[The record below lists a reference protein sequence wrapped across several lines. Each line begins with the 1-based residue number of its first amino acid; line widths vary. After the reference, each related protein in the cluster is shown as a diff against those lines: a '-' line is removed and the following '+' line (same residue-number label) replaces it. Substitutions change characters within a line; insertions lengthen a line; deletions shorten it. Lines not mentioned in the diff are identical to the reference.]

1 MLKIL
6 KLLFVLGLTI
16 FSCLSFAADT
26 WVDGYFKG
34 DGTYV
39 QGHYRSSPNSTN
51 TDNYSTQG
59 NVNPYT
65 GTEGTR
71 AADYSAEA
79 YNYGDGR
86 TIYTGPRGGQYYYND
101 SGRKVYVPK
110 R

>member
-1 MLKIL
+1 MFKIAVAT
-6 KLLFVLGLTI
+6 LL
-16 FSCLSFAADT
+16 SCLAFASFADEY
-26 WVDGYFKG
+26 VNGYFRK

-39 QGHYRSSPNSTN
+39 QGYFKSSPNVTN
-51 TDNYSTQG
+51 RDNYSTQG
-59 NVNPYT
+59 NLNPHT

-71 AADYSAEA
+71 APDYSSQA

-86 TIYTGPRGGQYYYND
+86 IIYTGPKGGQYYIND